1 MGESEMENLSNKLT
15 PLALFGFVIVGDT
28 AFNLAAVASV
38 RRENSL
44 YTLSMI
50 DGSELT
56 FAGSE
61 AAEFEQL
68 LTNFERHARF
78 GGLPNSPLPSSAL
91 SSPPFPAPTKKPLT
105 FLGQGQNT

>member
-1 MGESEMENLSNKLT
+1 MENLSNKLT
-15 PLALFGFVIVGDT
+15 PLALFGFVIVGNV

-38 RRENSL
+38 RREDSL
-44 YTLSMI
+44 YTLNLI
-50 DGSELT
+50 DGSELS

-78 GGLPNSPLPSSAL
+78 GGLPQQPSTL
-91 SSPPFPAPTKKPLT
+91 LRP
-105 FLGQGQNT
+105 Q

>member
-1 MGESEMENLSNKLT
+1 MENSQNKLT
-15 PLALFGFVIVGDT
+15 PLALFGFLIVGNT

-38 RRENSL
+38 RREDSL
-44 YTLSMI
+44 YTLNLI

-78 GGLPNSPLPSSAL
+78 GGLPQQPSTL
-91 SSPPFPAPTKKPLT
+91 LRP
-105 FLGQGQNT
+105 Q